1 MESKDRLDYRELLSY
16 KSLFLDYI
24 YDFERLSAFFAGDP
38 GRPDAWREAADRL
51 DNFPGDRNLAA
62 RALRRLNLALGA
74 DAEALRTVDGLE
86 SGALVVITGQ
96 QVGLFG
102 GPLYTLYKALTA
114 VELARRATSLLGRPV
129 VPLFWMDSDDH
140 DFDEVRHA
148 RVLDRASELV
158 TLSYDP
164 ATIRNRIPVAW
175 HKLQPAIE
183 ELIDRTE
190 ASLTPSEFKQDIVDV
205 LRECYAPG
213 QTMCAAFGRLLLR
226 MTRGTG
232 LAVVDPAD
240 GELKSVAVP
249 LFERE
254 TGERSESSRIVQKTT
269 SELVALG
276 YHAQAG
282 VTEDRLNL
290 FYAAPGRFHVM
301 SENSGFRIAADGR
314 LLSLEELQKLIQ
326 EEPAHFSPN
335 VLLRPLF
342 QDSVFPTLAYV
353 AGPNELAYFAQ
364 LGNVYRHFG
373 VTMPLIAPRAS
384 FTVIERP
391 QQKFIQRYGVELQEL
406 AANDESLLNRILK
419 REAPP
424 QLEEDMSR
432 AKACV
437 QDLTQTLERDL
448 AQVDPTLVPTVRSTR
463 GKLLHALGTLET
475 KSLRAI
481 KRKDETLR
489 SQFFSTRTAL
499 FPNFSMQERQLSP
512 VQYLNKYG
520 WYFAELIRKNVDTDS
535 QGHVLLYP

>member
-1 MESKDRLDYRELLSY
+1 MESKDKLGYKALSSY
-16 KSLFLDYI
+16 KSLFLDYV
-24 YDFERLSAFFAGDP
+24 YDFARLSTFFPGDP
-38 GRPDAWREAADRL
+38 GHHDSWRQAAKRL
-51 DNFPGDRNLAA
+51 DAFPGDRALAA
-62 RALRRLNLALGA
+62 RALRRLNSTLEA
-74 DAEALRTVDGLE
+74 DAEALRTVDELE
-86 SGALVVITGQ
+86 NGALVVITGQ

-114 VELARRATSLLGRPV
+114 VELARRATSLLNRPV

-148 RVLDRASELV
+148 RVLDRASELI

-164 ATIRNRIPVAW
+164 AKIRNRIPVAW
-175 HKLQPAIE
+175 HKLQPTIE
-183 ELIDRTE
+183 EVTDRAD
-190 ASLTPSEFKQDIVDV
+190 ASLAPTEFKQNVIDV
-205 LRECYAPG
+205 LRECYTAG
-213 QTMCAAFGRLLLR
+213 ETMCAAFGRLLLR

-240 GELKSVAVP
+240 SELKSAAAA

-254 TGERSESSRIVQKTT
+254 TAERSESSRIVHETT
-269 SELVALG
+269 KELVDLG

-290 FYAAPGRFHVM
+290 FYAAPGRFHIM

-314 LLSLEELQKLIQ
+314 LLRSEELQKLIQ
-326 EEPAHFSPN
+326 EEPERFSPN
-335 VLLRPLF
+335 VLLRPLY
-342 QDSVFPTLAYV
+342 QDFVFPTLAYV

-364 LGNVYRHFG
+364 LGGVYRHFG

-384 FTVIERP
+384 FTIIERP
-391 QQKFIQRYGVELQEL
+391 QKKFIKRYEVELREL

-419 REAPP
+419 KEAPP
-424 QLEEDMSR
+424 QLEEDMSK

-437 QDLTQTLERDL
+437 HDLTQTLERDL

-489 SQFFSTRTAL
+489 HQFFSTRKAL

-512 VQYLNKYG
+512 IQYLGKYG
-520 WYFAELIRKNVDTDS
+520 WHFSEMIRSNIDADS
-535 QGHVLLYP
+535 KEHVLLYP